1 MHDGAKRDA
10 APIRYNHL
18 MSKLIPMT
26 QTEYEVFLERTI
38 PEYAD
43 DKVRAGDWVESEA
56 LERSRNEFL
65 ADLPQ
70 GIQTKNQYLYTL
82 YDGDQAVGLI
92 WLRANVDRPTQ
103 DGFILEL
110 YVDEKQRGRG
120 YGKQAMLLI
129 EEKARELGLKSIGLH
144 VFGSNKVAR
153 NLYEAVG
160 YEVTSVNMS
169 KAL

>member
-1 MHDGAKRDA
+1 
-10 APIRYNHL
+10 
-18 MSKLIPMT
+18 MT
-26 QTEYEVFLERTI
+26 QTELEVFLERTI
-38 PEYAD
+38 PEYAE
-43 DKVRAGDWVESEA
+43 DKVRAGHWAESEA
-56 LERSRNEFL
+56 LERSRKEF
-65 ADLPQ
+65 ADDLPQ
-70 GIQTKNQYLYTL
+70 GLQTKNNYLYTL
-82 YDGDQAVGLI
+82 YDGSDAVGMI
-92 WLRANVDRPTQ
+92 WMRANVDRPTN

-110 YVDEKQRGRG
+110 YVEESQRGKG

-169 KAL
+169 KTL

>member
-1 MHDGAKRDA
+1 
-10 APIRYNHL
+10 
-18 MSKLIPMT
+18 MT
-26 QTEYEVFLERTI
+26 QAEYDVFLERTI

-43 DKVRAGDWVESEA
+43 DKVRAGHWAESEA
-56 LERSRNEFL
+56 LERSRTEFL
-65 ADLPQ
+65 DLLPQ
-70 GIQTKNQYLYTL
+70 GPQTKNHYLYTL
-82 YDGDQAVGLI
+82 YDNDQAIGMI
-92 WLRANVDRPTQ
+92 WLRANIDRPTQ
-103 DGFILEL
+103 DGFIFEL
-110 YVDEKQRGRG
+110 YIDESQRGKG

-144 VFGSNKVAR
+144 VFGSNKIAR

>member
-1 MHDGAKRDA
+1 
-10 APIRYNHL
+10 
-18 MSKLIPMT
+18 MSKLLPMT

-43 DKVRAGDWVESEA
+43 DKVRAGHWAESEA
-56 LERSRNEFL
+56 LERSRREFS

-70 GIQTKNQYLYTL
+70 GVQTKNNYLYTL
-82 YDGDQAVGLI
+82 YDGDDAVGLI
-92 WLRANVDRPTQ
+92 WMRANIDRPTN

-110 YVDEKQRGRG
+110 YVEEKYRGKG
-120 YGKQAMLLI
+120 YGKQAMQLI

-169 KAL
+169 KTL